1 MDSAKSG
8 EAEVFTRRY
17 AQCDLDCSS
26 VLMDGICAGV
36 VIIDAVPKR
45 LAIFLGFVPWDSLIV
60 VL

>member
-1 MDSAKSG
+1 MDSAKGG

-26 VLMDGICAGV
+26 VLMDGTCAGV

-45 LAIFLGFVPWDSLIV
+45 LAIFFVSFCGTR
-60 VL
+60 